1 MSDFVYGSISGIAQT
16 LIGHPFDTYKVLL
29 QSNMYTGKLSPSIL
43 TKGITFPLLSSSV
56 ICGIN
61 FGSYRF
67 LRENNYNPASAG
79 VLSGI
84 IVSPI
89 VHLSD
94 TCKISRQLGIN
105 KKWRLLI
112 IDHNKGWMATVA
124 RVSIAYGL
132 YFKTFEECKER
143 GVHPFIGGA
152 AAGLVSCTPAY
163 PFDTIRSRQ
172 LAYKC
177 SIIDSIKKGNIW
189 KGYITCAIRSVA
201 VNSVGFYVY
210 DKLKDIFD

>member
-1 MSDFVYGSISGIAQT
+1 MSDFVYGAMAGIAQT

-43 TKGITFPLLSSSV
+43 TKGIGFPLLSSSV

-67 LRENNYNPASAG
+67 LRENNYNPTSAG

-94 TCKISRQLGIN
+94 TGKISRQLGIN

-112 IDHNKGWMATVA
+112 MEHNQGWIATVA

-143 GVHPFIGGA
+143 GIHPFIGGA

-177 SIIDSIKKGNIW
+177 SIIDAIKRGNIW
-189 KGYITCAIRSVA
+189 NGYITCAVRSVA
-201 VNSVGFYVY
+201 VNSIGFYVY
-210 DKLKDIFD
+210 DKLKATFD